1 MPEHLMSG
9 VENVLTVVC
18 GAKLTG
24 IWICFMGL
32 EMTSIII
39 LAEELKDQV
48 RLS

>member
-1 MPEHLMSG
+1 MSG
-9 VENVLTVVC
+9 VGNVLKVVC
-18 GAKLTG
+18 GAKQTG

-32 EMTSIII
+32 EMTSIIV